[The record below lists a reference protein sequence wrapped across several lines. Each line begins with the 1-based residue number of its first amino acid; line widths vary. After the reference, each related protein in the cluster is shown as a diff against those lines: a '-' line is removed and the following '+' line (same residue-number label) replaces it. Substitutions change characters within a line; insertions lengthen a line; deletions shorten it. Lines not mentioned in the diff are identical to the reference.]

1 MVYILTKQDKQNIKA
16 YIIGCNAT
24 ALGEDDI
31 EELVKENSLAQVIFG
46 WMHLGDDH
54 WDRVRRAFEYHVG
67 KHHPELN
74 KSKST

>member
-31 EELVKENSLAQVIFG
+31 EELVKENSLAQVR
-46 WMHLGDDH
+46 LGL
-54 WDRVRRAFEYHVG
+54 G
-67 KHHPELN
+67 
-74 KSKST
+74 